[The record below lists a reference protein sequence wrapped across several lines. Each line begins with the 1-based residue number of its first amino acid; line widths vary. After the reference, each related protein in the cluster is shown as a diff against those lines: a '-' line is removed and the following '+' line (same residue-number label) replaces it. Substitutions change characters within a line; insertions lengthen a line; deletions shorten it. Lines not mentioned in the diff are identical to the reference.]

1 MIYTDTDSG
10 MRRMEITSKQLDHHE
25 IAAGLFDKFGM
36 GQTIK
41 QIANLKD
48 LQIKMIK
55 LFGAEYEKY
64 YF

>member
-1 MIYTDTDSG
+1 MNITVVSVITDRQET
-10 MRRMEITSKQLDHHE
+10 
-25 IAAGLFDKFGM
+25 
-36 GQTIK
+36 K

-55 LFGAEYEKY
+55 LLGAEYEKY